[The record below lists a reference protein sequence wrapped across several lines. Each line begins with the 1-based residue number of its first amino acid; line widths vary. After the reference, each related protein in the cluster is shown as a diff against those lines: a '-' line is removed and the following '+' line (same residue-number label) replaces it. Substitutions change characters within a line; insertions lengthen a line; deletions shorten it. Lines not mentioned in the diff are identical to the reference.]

1 MDIIKTKTTEISV
14 GVSFTNDEIAR
25 INTDGTVDCNWPLIE
40 QVAASWAPYKED
52 ASSYFAKVLLSL
64 KSNVSSQCYAL
75 TKELAAVKADLD
87 SITEAIILR
96 NRDLNSAIKEN
107 AELRKQIEALSLNHL
122 QVEVWECHGC
132 GKCTPC
138 RVEITFKEDRTLP
151 EYLKGEQ
158 RFSRMECLCN
168 AFENPKVLWER
179 VPNTT
184 EHQQG
189 TRQGGSNE

>member
-40 QVAASWAPYKED
+40 QV
-52 ASSYFAKVLLSL
+52 AKVLLSL

-107 AELRKQIEALSLNHL
+107 AELRKQIKVLSLN
-122 QVEVWECHGC
+122 QVKVCECHVC
-132 GKCTPC
+132 GAKL
-138 RVEITFKEDRTLP
+138 VEE
-151 EYLKGEQ
+151 
-158 RFSRMECLCN
+158 
-168 AFENPKVLWER
+168 
-179 VPNTT
+179 
-184 EHQQG
+184 
-189 TRQGGSNE
+189 